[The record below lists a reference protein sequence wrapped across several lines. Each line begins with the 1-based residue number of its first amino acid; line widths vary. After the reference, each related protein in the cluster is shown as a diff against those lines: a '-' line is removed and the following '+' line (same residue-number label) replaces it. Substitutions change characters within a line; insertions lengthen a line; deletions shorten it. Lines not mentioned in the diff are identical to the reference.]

1 MYFRDLLPRLVKEG
15 DDGNYGS
22 AAVCDTICLQ
32 VWILA
37 KLSIFKNINLVWMTW
52 VGIYFSL
59 VQYKLTIVHSLFWA
73 FEWTIVVCEGF
84 FFFFWHPIY
93 TSCVLGLQPPLL
105 DRCFLY
111 ILVCLSKGSSM
122 KAYHVWLDQKWSC
135 HVTFMTTPHFILVYH
150 RSEVKYL

>member
-37 KLSIFKNINLVWMTW
+37 KLSIFKKINLVWMTW

-84 FFFFWHPIY
+84 FFFFGILC
-93 TSCVLGLQPPLL
+93 TPP
-105 DRCFLY
+105 
-111 ILVCLSKGSSM
+111 VCLGCNPPFLIDAFYIFLF
-122 KAYHVWLDQKWSC
+122 AYQKDRPWKLIMCGWTRNEVVMLHSWRL
-135 HVTFMTTPHFILVYH
+135 HILFQ
-150 RSEVKYL
+150 STIEVR